1 MALKKIKKG
10 IIVCTSEY
18 ITSKDY
24 GGLAIFL
31 KKFLRC
37 LKKDFKIYLIVS
49 SDNEKIIKNNN
60 IIIYNV
66 NVQNFGSKI
75 LNKIFKTSFYLYQS
89 YKINKKIEQIINEN
103 KNIKYVHFSNY
114 QNIGFFYN
122 KRLPSITRLSSLDG
136 LWSSNK
142 NYLNHYIERHTLLK
156 SNLILSPSNFLI
168 KKLKKNHNLKGHY
181 LPPIIESAKIKNF
194 KNNKII
200 ILTFGSI
207 SPGKG
212 SETIINI
219 ISEILKLNKNIS
231 FIWAGNVDFRYYKS
245 NKEYEK
251 TLKSKTIFKKR
262 VRIIG
267 KLKKKKLFDL
277 INKSSIILLPSLR
290 DNSPNACLE
299 ALSLNKLIIA
309 RNNSGYNDLI
319 IDKYNGFLFDRDNDF
334 QILNLIKNVLEMKK
348 VEKKNL
354 IKNINVRNKLFQDQ
368 VSINTYKKYL
378 SRIN

>member
-1 MALKKIKKG
+1 MALKKNERG
-10 IIVCTSEY
+10 IIVCTNEY
-18 ITSKDY
+18 TTSKDY

-31 KKFLRC
+31 EKFLRC
-37 LKKDFKIYLIVS
+37 LKKDFKVYLIIS

-66 NVQNFGSKI
+66 NVQNFGFKI
-75 LNKIFKTSFYLYQS
+75 LNKIFNTSFYLYQS
-89 YKINKKIEQIINEN
+89 YKINKKIDQIINEN

-122 KRLPSITRLSSLDG
+122 KRLPSITRLSSLEG

-168 KKLKKNHNLKGHY
+168 KKLKKYHGIKGYY
-181 LPPIIESAKIKNF
+181 LPPIIEDAKIKKF
-194 KNNKII
+194 RNNKII

-219 ISEILKLNKNIS
+219 VSEMLKLNKNIS
-231 FIWAGNVDFRYYKS
+231 FIWAGNVDLKFYKS

-251 TLKSKTIFKKR
+251 ILKSKTIFKKR
-262 VRIIG
+262 VKIIS
-267 KLKKKKLFDL
+267 KLKKKKLFEL

-299 ALSLNKLIIA
+299 ALSLKKLIIA

-319 IDKYNGFLFDRDNDF
+319 KDKYNGFLFNRNSDF
-334 QILNLIKNVLEMKK
+334 QILDLIKNILEMSKT
-348 VEKKNL
+348 EKKNL
-354 IKNINVRNKLFQDQ
+354 FKNINVKNKLFQDQ
-368 VSINTYKKYL
+368 LSVNTYKKYL
-378 SRIN
+378 SQIS

>member
-1 MALKKIKKG
+1 MALKKIEKG
-10 IIVCTSEY
+10 IIICTSEY

-37 LKKDFKIYLIVS
+37 LKKDFKVYLIVS
-49 SDNEKIIKNNN
+49 SDNEKIIKKNN

-66 NVQNFGSKI
+66 NVQNFGPKI
-75 LNKIFKTSFYLYQS
+75 LNKISTTLFYLYQS
-89 YKINKKIEQIINEN
+89 YKINKKIEHVINEN
-103 KNIKYVHFSNY
+103 ENIKYVHFSNY

-122 KRLPSITRLSSLDG
+122 KRLPSITRLSSLEG

-168 KKLKKNHNLKGHY
+168 KKLKKNHKLKGYY
-181 LPPIIESAKIKNF
+181 LPPIIESAKVKNF
-194 KNNKII
+194 KNSKII

-219 ISEILKLNKNIS
+219 VSEILKLNKNIS

-251 TLKSKTIFKKR
+251 ILKSKTIFKKR
-262 VRIIG
+262 IKIIS
-267 KLKKKKLFDL
+267 KLNKKKLFDL
-277 INKSSIILLPSLR
+277 INKSRIILLPSLR

-334 QILNLIKNVLEMKK
+334 QILNLIKNILEMKK
-348 VEKKNL
+348 KEKKNL
-354 IKNINVRNKLFQDQ
+354 IKNINFRNKLFQDQ
-368 VSINTYKKYL
+368 VSVNTYKKYL
-378 SRIN
+378 NRIS

>member
-1 MALKKIKKG
+1 MALKKIEKG
-10 IIVCTSEY
+10 IIICTSEY

-37 LKKDFKIYLIVS
+37 LKKDFKVYLIVS
-49 SDNEKIIKNNN
+49 SDNEKIIKKNN

-66 NVQNFGSKI
+66 NVQNFGPKI
-75 LNKIFKTSFYLYQS
+75 LNKISTTLFYLYQS
-89 YKINKKIEQIINEN
+89 YKINKKIEHVINEN
-103 KNIKYVHFSNY
+103 ENIKYVHFSNY

-122 KRLPSITRLSSLDG
+122 KRLPSITRLSSWEG

-168 KKLKKNHNLKGHY
+168 KKLKKNHKLKGYY
-181 LPPIIESAKIKNF
+181 LPPIIESAKVKNF
-194 KNNKII
+194 KNSKII

-219 ISEILKLNKNIS
+219 VSEILKLNKNIS

-251 TLKSKTIFKKR
+251 ILKSKTIFKKR
-262 VRIIG
+262 IKIIS
-267 KLKKKKLFDL
+267 K
-277 INKSSIILLPSLR
+277 
-290 DNSPNACLE
+290 
-299 ALSLNKLIIA
+299 LNKKNFLI
-309 RNNSGYNDLI
+309 
-319 IDKYNGFLFDRDNDF
+319 
-334 QILNLIKNVLEMKK
+334 
-348 VEKKNL
+348 
-354 IKNINVRNKLFQDQ
+354 
-368 VSINTYKKYL
+368 
-378 SRIN
+378 

>member
-1 MALKKIKKG
+1 M
-10 IIVCTSEY
+10 E
-18 ITSKDY
+18 
-24 GGLAIFL
+24 
-31 KKFLRC
+31 
-37 LKKDFKIYLIVS
+37 
-49 SDNEKIIKNNN
+49 
-60 IIIYNV
+60 
-66 NVQNFGSKI
+66 
-75 LNKIFKTSFYLYQS
+75 
-89 YKINKKIEQIINEN
+89 
-103 KNIKYVHFSNY
+103 
-114 QNIGFFYN
+114 
-122 KRLPSITRLSSLDG
+122 G

-156 SNLILSPSNFLI
+156 SNLILSPSNFI
-168 KKLKKNHNLKGHY
+168 NKKIKKNHKLKGYY
-181 LPPIIESAKIKNF
+181 LPPIIESAKVKNF
-194 KNNKII
+194 KNSKII

-219 ISEILKLNKNIS
+219 VSEILKLNKNIS

-251 TLKSKTIFKKR
+251 ILKSKTIFKKR
-262 VRIIG
+262 IKIIS
-267 KLKKKKLFDL
+267 KLNKKKLFDL
-277 INKSSIILLPSLR
+277 INKSRIILLPSLR

-334 QILNLIKNVLEMKK
+334 QILNLIKNILEMKK

-354 IKNINVRNKLFQDQ
+354 IKNINFRNKLFQDQ
-368 VSINTYKKYL
+368 VSVNTYKKYL
-378 SRIN
+378 NRIS